1 MEDKFVTLQN
11 DANNYRP
18 LQYKDFSNLK
28 LEDYKAISE
37 IPRLNSS
44 ISMNQ
49 LRWIAANKDRY
60 GISHAIKKIGR
71 KLYFHV
77 PSLILWIDSQGS

>member
-1 MEDKFVTLQN
+1 MEDKFVTLQT
-11 DANNYRP
+11 DANNYTP

-37 IPRLNSS
+37 IPKLNSS

-49 LRWIAANKDRY
+49 LRWITANKERY

-71 KLYFHV
+71 KLYIHV
-77 PSLILWIDSQGS
+77 PSLIFWIDSQNA